1 MESKINILLV
11 DDRPENL
18 MAMEAVL
25 ERPELNIV
33 KAQSGNDALAATLE
47 RDFALVL
54 LDVQMPDMDGFEV
67 AHLMK
72 KNEKT
77 RYIPIIF
84 LTAISKE
91 KKYIFKGYQTGAVD
105 YLLKPLETEI
115 LKSKVDV
122 FLQLHRQKQQLHLQT
137 RILDEKIT
145 QLLELQKELE
155 DANRQLENLSI
166 TDGLTGIAN
175 RRRLDNFLETEWR
188 RSVRKATPLSLIM
201 IDIDFFKNYND
212 HYGHVAGD
220 KCLRKVARA
229 LEAGIKRPSDL
240 VARYGGEEFVAVL
253 AETDASGA
261 QLVVEIL
268 MDHIN
273 ALKIPHEASNVS
285 PYITVSQGLGTTI
298 PNRESSPEQLLKA
311 ADKALY
317 KAKNS
322 GRNQVKSIVL

>member
-1 MESKINILLV
+1 MEGKIDILLV

-25 ERPELNIV
+25 EHPDLNIV
-33 KAQSGNDALAATLE
+33 KAHSGNEALAATLE

-54 LDVQMPDMDGFEV
+54 LDVQMPGMDGFEV
-67 AHLMK
+67 AQLMK

-105 YLLKPLETEI
+105 YLLKPLETTI

-122 FLQLHRQKQQLHLQT
+122 FLQLHRQKQQLRRQT
-137 RILDEKIT
+137 LMLDEKVT
-145 QLLELQKELE
+145 QLLALQKELE
-155 DANRQLENLSI
+155 FANRQLENLSI

-175 RRRLDNFLETEWR
+175 RRRLDNFLETEWW
-188 RSVRKATPLSLIM
+188 RSVRKFTPLSLIM
-201 IDIDFFKNYND
+201 IDIDLFKNYND

-220 KCLRKVARA
+220 KCLRQVARA

-253 AETDASGA
+253 AETDATGA
-261 QLVVEIL
+261 HLVVDIL
-268 MDHIN
+268 MEN
-273 ALKIPHEASNVS
+273 VRALKIPHAASDVS
-285 PYITVSQGLGTTI
+285 PYVSVSQGLATMV
-298 PNRESSPEQLLKA
+298 PNRNSSPEQLLKA

-322 GRNQVKSIVL
+322 GRNQIKTIVI